1 MRLMKQV
8 VVIFAALVLLAS
20 CASVSEKN
28 QKLAEQSMQKGDYA
42 SAFDQASHS
51 LNAEIGNHKT
61 IALFPSIAENAFT
74 QKLIEIDHFK
84 AEANWDRAAYGY
96 DRIIAMNRTVQSIQD
111 AMRIY
116 APRVQVTKAKRAAM
130 NQLLAIR
137 QHDVAALH
145 DEAYEQAAAGHYG
158 SGKRYQAA
166 KDYRQAAG
174 EFNRALSFVA
184 GYRDAIK
191 LAAETKH
198 LADLADA
205 RIEYVKGVQ
214 AVGAHE
220 HRAAATAFARADAF
234 IRGFKDAHQ
243 LAMKYKAIADQEDA
257 LANYLQGERLAE
269 AHHYRD
275 AAAAF
280 TTALGFVP
288 DFRDAGLLSARYT
301 DLANRE
307 DARRYYRKGERL
319 MDRQEFDQAAIAFD
333 QADRFVPGF
342 RHAGAMADR
351 ARSYIAPEFF
361 ELKRLVQKSVD
372 RGIPLSWLRD
382 VHNGYAEDVKIST
395 IRIIRQGRFNAT
407 HEYWPYRLQVKGVCD
422 LEVAKGNEQK
432 LAFDT
437 VVDYRVFRDDFGEW
451 RATFR

>member
-1 MRLMKQV
+1 MKQV
-8 VVIFAALVLLAS
+8 MVILAALLLLVS

-51 LNAEIGNHKT
+51 LHAEIGNHKA
-61 IALFPSIAENAFT
+61 IALFPAIAEHAFA
-74 QKLIEIDHFK
+74 QKLTEIDHYR
-84 AEANWDRAAYGY
+84 AAANWDRAAYGY
-96 DRIIAMNRTVQSIQD
+96 DRIIDMNRTVQSIQD
-111 AMRIY
+111 AMRTY
-116 APRVQVTKAKRAAM
+116 AQKVQVTRARRAAM

-137 QHDVAALH
+137 QHDVAALR
-145 DEAYEQAAAGHYG
+145 DEAYERAAAGHYG
-158 SGKRYQAA
+158 NGKRYQAA
-166 KDYRQAAG
+166 RDYRQATQ
-174 EFNRALSFVA
+174 EFNQALSFVS

-205 RIEYVKGVQ
+205 RIEYAKGGQ
-214 AVGAHE
+214 AIRTHD

-243 LAMKYKAIADQEDA
+243 LSMKYMAIADQEDA

-280 TTALGFVP
+280 TAALGFVP
-288 DFRDAGLLSARYT
+288 DFRDATQLATHYT

-307 DARRYYRKGERL
+307 DARRSYREGERL

-333 QADRFVPGF
+333 KADRFVPGF
-342 RHAGAMADR
+342 RHARDMAAR

-361 ELKRLVQKSVD
+361 ELRGLVQKSVD
-372 RGIPLSWLRD
+372 NGIPLSWLRD
-382 VHNGYAEDVKIST
+382 VHQGYAEDVKIST
-395 IRIIRQGRFNAT
+395 IRIIRQGRFNTT

>member
-1 MRLMKQV
+1 MQLMKQV
-8 VVIFAALVLLAS
+8 MMFFAVLLLLAS

-42 SAFDQASHS
+42 SAFDQASHA
-51 LNAEIGNHKT
+51 LNAEIGNHES
-61 IALFPSIAENAFT
+61 IALYPAIAENAYAQQLT
-74 QKLIEIDHFK
+74 EIGHFK
-84 AEANWDRAAYGY
+84 AAGNWDQSAYGY

-130 NQLLAIR
+130 NRLLAIG
-137 QHDVAALH
+137 QYDIAALH
-145 DEAYEQAAAGHYG
+145 NEAYERAAAGHYDN
-158 SGKRYQAA
+158 GKRYQAA
-166 KDYRQAAG
+166 KDYRQAAR
-174 EFNRALSFVA
+174 EFNQALSFVS
-184 GYRDAIK
+184 GYSDAVK

-205 RIEYVKGVQ
+205 TSEYAKGVQ
-214 AVGAHE
+214 AALAHE
-220 HRAAATAFARADAF
+220 HRAAATAFASADAF

-243 LAMKYKAIADQEDA
+243 LAMKYRVIADREDA
-257 LANYLQGERLAE
+257 LANYLQGEQLAE
-269 AHHYRD
+269 THHYRD

-280 TTALGFVP
+280 TAALGFVP
-288 DFRDAGLLSARYT
+288 DFRDATQRAAHYT
-301 DLANRE
+301 ELANRE
-307 DARRYYRKGERL
+307 DARRYYREGERL
-319 MDRQEFDQAAIAFD
+319 MDRQEFEQAAIAFD
-333 QADRFVPGF
+333 RADRFVPGF
-342 RHAGAMADR
+342 RHAGAMAER

-361 ELKRLVQKSVD
+361 ELRRLVQKSVD

-382 VHNGYAEDVKIST
+382 VHHGYAEDVKISN
-395 IRIIRQGRFNAT
+395 IRIIRQGRFNGI
-407 HEYWPYRLQVKGVCD
+407 HEYWPYRLQVTGVCD
-422 LEVAKGNEQK
+422 LEAAKGNEQK